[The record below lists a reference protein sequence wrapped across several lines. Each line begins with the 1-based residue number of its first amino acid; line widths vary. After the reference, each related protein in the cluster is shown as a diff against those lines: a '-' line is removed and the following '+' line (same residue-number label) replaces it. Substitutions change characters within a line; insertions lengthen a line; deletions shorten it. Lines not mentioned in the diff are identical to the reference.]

1 MMMIRAGSGWVRAY
15 RQDTGSSVDLVPETL
30 FTGCTIGRHYLLR
43 VSSPSWEAFTTY
55 AVNERASALSIWP
68 RSARS

>member
-15 RQDTGSSVDLVPETL
+15 RRVTVSSVDLVPGTL
-30 FTGCTIGRHYLLR
+30 LTGCTIGRHYPLW

-55 AVNERASALSIWP
+55 AVNEHASELSTWP
-68 RSARS
+68 QSARS